1 LSQVDVE
8 EFSHSSHLEDLTSK
22 LLLIQKINNKKMVIL
37 KLYRPQRVELLQIGL
52 LLMGLMKLN

>member
-1 LSQVDVE
+1 MSQVDVE

-22 LLLIQKINNKKMVIL
+22 LLLIQKINYKKMVIL

>member
-22 LLLIQKINNKKMVIL
+22 LLLIQKINYKKMVIL